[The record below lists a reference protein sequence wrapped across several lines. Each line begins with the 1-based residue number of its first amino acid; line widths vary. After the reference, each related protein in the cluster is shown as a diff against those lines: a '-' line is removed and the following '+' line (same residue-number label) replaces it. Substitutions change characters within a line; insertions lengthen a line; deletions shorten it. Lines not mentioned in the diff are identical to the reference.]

1 MIDMKTQKEA
11 ATKVAK
17 DFADSTVEFAT
28 KAMDLGI
35 STAKTATENAGDYMN
50 TAVEFGGSAAE
61 SATEALKSA
70 FASAQTLTDR
80 GMDKVAESK
89 VTERAQA
96 RVDAVQEKI
105 DVDQIQDQ
113 VAKLREQMESVLTS
127 WKDSFRPSTKV
138 AEAPAKKATAKKTT
152 AKKAPVKKATATK
165 TATKKAPVKKAS
177 AKETTAKK

>member
-1 MIDMKTQKEA
+1 MIDMKTRKEA
-11 ATKVAK
+11 ATKAAK
-17 DFADSTVEFAT
+17 DFADNTVDFAT
-28 KAMDLGI
+28 KAMDLGV
-35 STAKTATENAGDYMN
+35 STAKSATENAGDYMN

-70 FASAQTLTDR
+70 LASAQVLTDR

-138 AEAPAKKATAKKTT
+138 VEAP
-152 AKKAPVKKATATK
+152 AKKAPVKKASTK

-177 AKETTAKK
+177 TKTATKKAPVKKASTEK

>member
-138 AEAPAKKATAKKTT
+138 AEAPAKKTT

>member
-113 VAKLREQMESVLTS
+113 VAKLREQMENVLTS

-138 AEAPAKKATAKKTT
+138 AEAPAKKAT